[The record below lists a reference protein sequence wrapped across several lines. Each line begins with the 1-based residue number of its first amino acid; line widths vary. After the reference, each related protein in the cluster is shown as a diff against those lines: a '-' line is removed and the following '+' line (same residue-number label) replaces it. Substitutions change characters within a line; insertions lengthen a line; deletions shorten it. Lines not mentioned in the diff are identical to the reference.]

1 MSQSTTDLR
10 IVPLAPSQDV
20 LTDLLR
26 DGARRLLAQAVE
38 AEVAAWIDDH
48 AHLKDDQGRRQV
60 IRNGH
65 LPERAIQTGI
75 GAVEV
80 QQPRVRDRRP
90 ADQREAFT
98 SAILP
103 PYLRKTRSLEGLL
116 PWLYLKGISTGDFAE
131 ALQAILGPDAPGLS
145 ATTITRLKAAWE
157 DEFAAWNKR
166 SLAGKRYVY
175 VWADGVHFNIRLEG
189 GRQCI
194 LVLMGATAEG
204 KKELIAVADGYRE
217 SDQSWRE
224 LLLDVKARGLEVEPS
239 LAIGDGALGFWKAM
253 RQVWDTTQEQRCWV
267 HKTANVLDKLPKGSQ
282 PKAKRMLH
290 GIYLAET
297 KAAAGKAFDLFVK
310 TYEAKYPKATECL
323 AKDRGVLLAFYD
335 FPAEHWVH
343 IRTTNPIE
351 SVFSTVRLRHD
362 KTKGSG
368 GRVACLTMVF
378 KLMESA
384 SKGWRS
390 LNGSPLLAEVVKGVV
405 FADGIRGQ
413 VPLHPEQPKGDALA
427 SATTSRTL
435 INAICSAQHEPGGA
449 PSMPSHSQNRL
460 CLMRWATSL
469 ITG

>member
-1 MSQSTTDLR
+1 MQALRAHQMAHEAEEYPAMTESTTEIR
-10 IVPLAPSQDV
+10 IVPLPKGQDV
-20 LTDLLR
+20 ITEILR
-26 DGARRLLAQAVE
+26 DGARRLLVQAIE
-38 AEVAAWIDDH
+38 AEVSAWIDDH
-48 AHLKDDQGRRQV
+48 AHLVDDHGRRQV
-60 IRNGH
+60 VRNGH

-80 QQPRVRDRRP
+80 QQPRVRDHRP
-90 ADQREAFT
+90 ADRREAFT

-103 PYLRKTRSLEGLL
+103 PYLRKTKSLEGLL
-116 PWLYLKGISTGDFAE
+116 PWLSLKGISTGDFSE

-145 ATTITRLKAAWE
+145 ATTITRLKATWE

-166 SLAGKRYVY
+166 SLAGRHYVY

-217 SDQSWRE
+217 SEQSWKE
-224 LLLDVKARGLEVEPS
+224 LLLDCKGRGLEVEPS

-253 RQVWDTTQEQRCWV
+253 RQVWDTTKEQRCWV
-267 HKTANVLDKLPKGSQ
+267 HKMANILDKLPKGGQ
-282 PKAKRMLH
+282 PKAKAALH
-290 GIYLAET
+290 EIYGAET
-297 KAAAGKAFDLFVK
+297 KAGAEKAFDLFVK
-310 TYEAKYPKATECL
+310 MYQAKYPKATECL
-323 AKDRGVLLAFYD
+323 EKDKDVLLAFYD

-368 GRVACLTMVF
+368 SRVACLTMVF

-390 LNGSPLLAEVVKGVV
+390 LNGSPLLVEVVKGTV
-405 FADGIRGQ
+405 FKDGIREK
-413 VPLHPEQPKGDALA
+413 PAA
-427 SATTSRTL
+427 
-435 INAICSAQHEPGGA
+435 
-449 PSMPSHSQNRL
+449 
-460 CLMRWATSL
+460 
-469 ITG
+469 